1 MILLD
6 TDIIIEVLDKKSD
19 KGESLM
25 LKIIESGEGYCT
37 SSVNLN
43 EVLYCIDKYS
53 IDSPLV
59 LQIPTPG
66 YSKDDSE
73 RSASLELTAERKSK
87 SVPRIDAIIASV
99 AINNGCSLYTLDE
112 HFEVFK
118 DSGLKLFG

>member
-25 LKIIESGEGYCT
+25 LKIIESGERYCK

-53 IDSPLV
+53 IDSHLV

-66 YSKDDSE
+66 YSKGGSE

-112 HFEVFK
+112 H
-118 DSGLKLFG
+118 LKFSKTQV

>member
-112 HFEVFK
+112 H
-118 DSGLKLFG
+118 LKFSKTQV